1 MEKLLRNTGFD
12 KQTWGRILSKP
23 LDEIREIESIGAEPG
38 NGGFVLVLE
47 FNNRAIESP
56 S

>member
-38 NGGFVLVLE
+38 NGGFVLVLG
-47 FNNRAIESP
+47 IQ
-56 S
+56 